1 MLSIEKLMM
10 MDSMEEVNK
19 YEAELKAQR
28 RESIEYKYYI
38 MNEYD
43 INETDVW
50 LELEETLQ
58 DIDYIEKNLETI
70 KDYRDNYDYYWD
82 MI

>member
-19 YEAELKAQR
+19 YETELKAQR
-28 RESIEYKYYI
+28 RELIEYKYYI
-38 MNEYD
+38 MSEYD
-43 INETDVW
+43 INEADVW
-50 LELEETLQ
+50 LELENVLQ

-70 KDYRDNYDYYWD
+70 EDYRKYYDYYWD